1 MTPLLRLVV
10 VIVRAWTDCYTWR
23 MDPDVR
29 AARIAQIESDLW
41 EELRER
47 SSEGMRLPLSIVA
60 RLVLGIP
67 DDLAWRT
74 THDLIFEGSVKRSA
88 AFGAIVSVVTLIAA
102 IVVWVGIVM
111 APAKL
116 PEPPSMMLFSA
127 APGPPPP
134 PPPPPPH
141 RPPPPPCQPPAFTA
155 GCR

>member
-1 MTPLLRLVV
+1 MSPLLRLAVAF
-10 VIVRAWTDCYTWR
+10 VRGWTDCYTWR
-23 MDPDVR
+23 MDADVR

-47 SSEGMRLPLSIVA
+47 SSEGMRLPLSIAA
-60 RLVLGIP
+60 RVVLGVP

-74 THDLIFEGSVKRSA
+74 THDLIFEGSVARSA
-88 AFGAIVSVVTLIAA
+88 AFGAIVTFVAAIAA
-102 IVVWVGIVM
+102 IAVWVGVVM
-111 APAKL
+111 SPAKL

-141 RPPPPPCQPPAFTA
+141 TAPPPPPSRRP
-155 GCR
+155 